1 MVVEERPHSYI
12 KLGRRMMSNKAQGS
26 LPLLPSAVDIE
37 LAKESSRALSMIL
50 ATKEEVQKVTIQSDG
65 EKTKVELPMSAFRLF
80 IDILANLSQGNA
92 VQVVPV
98 HAEITTQEA
107 ADLLMVS
114 RPYFIK
120 LLDENKIP
128 YRKVGTH
135 RRIRYS
141 DLLDFKNNEEQLRE
155 AALDELA
162 AQAQKLGM
170 GY

>member
-1 MVVEERPHSYI
+1 
-12 KLGRRMMSNKAQGS
+12 MMSNKAQGG
-26 LPLLPSAVDIE
+26 LPLLPSDVDIE

-98 HAEITTQEA
+98 HAELTTQEA

-114 RPYFIK
+114 RPYLIK
-120 LLDENKIP
+120 LLDEHKIP
-128 YRKVGTH
+128 FRKVGTH

-141 DLLDFKNNEEQLRE
+141 DLLDFKNNEEKLRE

-162 AQAQKLGM
+162 AQAQELGM

>member
-1 MVVEERPHSYI
+1 
-12 KLGRRMMSNKAQGS
+12 MSNKAQGS
-26 LPLLPSAVDIE
+26 LPLLPSEVDIE

-50 ATKEEVQKVTIQSDG
+50 ATKEAVQRVTIQSDG
-65 EKTKVELPMSAFRLF
+65 EKTRVELPMSAFRLF

-98 HAEITTQEA
+98 HAELTTQEA

-120 LLDENKIP
+120 LLDEGKIP

-135 RRIRYS
+135 RRVRYS
-141 DLLDFKNNEEQLRE
+141 DLLDFKSKEEQQRE
-155 AALDELA
+155 AALDELS

>member
-1 MVVEERPHSYI
+1 
-12 KLGRRMMSNKAQGS
+12 MSNKAQGS
-26 LPLLPSAVDIE
+26 LPLLPSEVDIE

-50 ATKEEVQKVTIQSDG
+50 ATKEVVQKVTIQSDG

-141 DLLDFKNNEEQLRE
+141 DLLEFKNNEEQLRE
-155 AALDELA
+155 SALDELA

>member
-1 MVVEERPHSYI
+1 
-12 KLGRRMMSNKAQGS
+12 
-26 LPLLPSAVDIE
+26 
-37 LAKESSRALSMIL
+37 
-50 ATKEEVQKVTIQSDG
+50 
-65 EKTKVELPMSAFRLF
+65 
-80 IDILANLSQGNA
+80 
-92 VQVVPV
+92 V

-114 RPYFIK
+114 RPFFIK

>member
-1 MVVEERPHSYI
+1 
-12 KLGRRMMSNKAQGS
+12 MSNKVQGS
-26 LPLLPSAVDIE
+26 LPLLPSEVDIK
-37 LAKESSRALSMIL
+37 LAKESSRALSMIM
-50 ATKEEVQKVTIQSDG
+50 ATKEAVQSVTIQSDG
-65 EKTKVELPMSAFRLF
+65 EKTRVELPMSAFRLF

-98 HAEITTQEA
+98 HAELTTQEA

-120 LLDENKIP
+120 LLDEGKIP

-135 RRIRYS
+135 RRVRYS
-141 DLLDFKNNEEQLRE
+141 DLLDFKSKEEQQRE
-155 AALDELA
+155 AALDELS
-162 AQAQKLGM
+162 AQAQELGM

>member
-1 MVVEERPHSYI
+1 
-12 KLGRRMMSNKAQGS
+12 MSNKAQGS
-26 LPLLPSAVDIE
+26 LPLLPSEVDIE

-141 DLLDFKNNEEQLRE
+141 DLLNFKNNEEQLRE

>member
-1 MVVEERPHSYI
+1 
-12 KLGRRMMSNKAQGS
+12 MMSNKAQGS
-26 LPLLPSAVDIE
+26 LPLLPSKVDIE

-65 EKTKVELPMSAFRLF
+65 EKTMVELPMSAFRLF

-114 RPYFIK
+114 RPFFIK

>member
-1 MVVEERPHSYI
+1 
-12 KLGRRMMSNKAQGS
+12 MMSNKAQGS
-26 LPLLPSAVDIE
+26 LPLLPSKVDIE

-65 EKTKVELPMSAFRLF
+65 KKTMVELPMSAFRLF

-114 RPYFIK
+114 RPFFIK

>member
-1 MVVEERPHSYI
+1 
-12 KLGRRMMSNKAQGS
+12 MMSNKAQGG
-26 LPLLPSAVDIE
+26 LPLLPSDVDIE

-50 ATKEEVQKVTIQSDG
+50 ATKEDVQKVTIQSDG

-80 IDILANLSQGNA
+80 IDVLANLSQGNA

-98 HAEITTQEA
+98 HAELTTQEA

-114 RPYFIK
+114 RPYLIK
-120 LLDENKIP
+120 LLDEHKIP
-128 YRKVGTH
+128 FRKVGTH

-141 DLLDFKNNEEQLRE
+141 DLLDFKNNEEKLRE

-162 AQAQKLGM
+162 AQAQELGM

>member
-1 MVVEERPHSYI
+1 
-12 KLGRRMMSNKAQGS
+12 MSNKAQGG
-26 LPLLPSAVDIE
+26 LPLLPSDVDIE

-50 ATKEEVQKVTIQSDG
+50 ATKEDVQKVTIQSDG
-65 EKTKVELPMSAFRLF
+65 EKTKVELPISAFRLF

-98 HAEITTQEA
+98 HAELTTQEA

-114 RPYFIK
+114 RPYLIK
-120 LLDENKIP
+120 LLDEHKIP
-128 YRKVGTH
+128 FRKVGTH

-141 DLLDFKNNEEQLRE
+141 DLLDFKNNEEKLRE
-155 AALDELA
+155 AALDELT
-162 AQAQKLGM
+162 AQAQELGM

>member
-1 MVVEERPHSYI
+1 
-12 KLGRRMMSNKAQGS
+12 MSNKAQGS
-26 LPLLPSAVDIE
+26 LPLLPSEVDIE

>member
-1 MVVEERPHSYI
+1 
-12 KLGRRMMSNKAQGS
+12 MSNKAQGS
-26 LPLLPSAVDIE
+26 LPLLPSKVDIE

-65 EKTKVELPMSAFRLF
+65 EKTMVELPMSAFRLF

-114 RPYFIK
+114 RPFFIK

>member
-1 MVVEERPHSYI
+1 
-12 KLGRRMMSNKAQGS
+12 MSNKAQGS

>member
-1 MVVEERPHSYI
+1 
-12 KLGRRMMSNKAQGS
+12 MSNKVQGS
-26 LPLLPSAVDIE
+26 LPLLPSEVDIK
-37 LAKESSRALSMIL
+37 LAKESSRALSMIM
-50 ATKEEVQKVTIQSDG
+50 ATKEAVQSVTIQSDG
-65 EKTKVELPMSAFRLF
+65 EKTRVELPMSAFRLF

-98 HAEITTQEA
+98 HAELTTQEA

-120 LLDENKIP
+120 LLDEGKIP

-135 RRIRYS
+135 RRVRYS
-141 DLLDFKNNEEQLRE
+141 DLLDFKSKEEQQRE
-155 AALDELA
+155 AALDELS

>member
-1 MVVEERPHSYI
+1 
-12 KLGRRMMSNKAQGS
+12 MSNKAQGS
-26 LPLLPSAVDIE
+26 LPLLPSEVDIE

-50 ATKEEVQKVTIQSDG
+50 ATKEEVQKVTIHSDG

-120 LLDENKIP
+120 LLDENRIP

-141 DLLDFKNNEEQLRE
+141 DLLDFKNNEEQSRE

>member
-1 MVVEERPHSYI
+1 
-12 KLGRRMMSNKAQGS
+12 MSNKAQGN
-26 LPLLPSAVDIE
+26 LPLLPSKVDIE

-65 EKTKVELPMSAFRLF
+65 EKTMVELPMSAFRLF

-114 RPYFIK
+114 RPFFIK

>member
-1 MVVEERPHSYI
+1 
-12 KLGRRMMSNKAQGS
+12 MMSNKAQGG
-26 LPLLPSAVDIE
+26 LPLLPSDVDIE

-50 ATKEEVQKVTIQSDG
+50 ATKEDVQKVTIQSDG

-98 HAEITTQEA
+98 HAELTTQEA

-114 RPYFIK
+114 RPYLIK
-120 LLDENKIP
+120 LLDEHKIP
-128 YRKVGTH
+128 FRKVGTH

-141 DLLDFKNNEEQLRE
+141 DLLDFKNNEEKLRE

-162 AQAQKLGM
+162 AQAQELGM

>member
-1 MVVEERPHSYI
+1 
-12 KLGRRMMSNKAQGS
+12 MSNKAQGS
-26 LPLLPSAVDIE
+26 LPLLPSEVDIE
-37 LAKESSRALSMIL
+37 LAKESSRALSMIM
-50 ATKEEVQKVTIQSDG
+50 ATKEAVQSVTIQSDG
-65 EKTKVELPMSAFRLF
+65 EKTRVELPMSAFRLF

-98 HAEITTQEA
+98 HAELTTQEA

-120 LLDENKIP
+120 LLDEGKIP

-135 RRIRYS
+135 RRVRYS
-141 DLLDFKNNEEQLRE
+141 DLLDFKSKEEQQRE
-155 AALDELA
+155 AALDELS

>member
-1 MVVEERPHSYI
+1 
-12 KLGRRMMSNKAQGS
+12 MSNKAQGG
-26 LPLLPSAVDIE
+26 LPLLPSDVDIE

-50 ATKEEVQKVTIQSDG
+50 ATKEDVQKVTIQSDG

-98 HAEITTQEA
+98 HAELTTQEA

-114 RPYFIK
+114 RPHLIK
-120 LLDENKIP
+120 LLDEHKIP
-128 YRKVGTH
+128 FRKVGTH

-141 DLLDFKNNEEQLRE
+141 DLLNFKNNEEKLRE

-162 AQAQKLGM
+162 AQAQELGM

>member
-1 MVVEERPHSYI
+1 
-12 KLGRRMMSNKAQGS
+12 MSNKAQGS
-26 LPLLPSAVDIE
+26 LPLLPSKVDIE

-141 DLLDFKNNEEQLRE
+141 DLLNFKNNEEQLRE

>member
-1 MVVEERPHSYI
+1 
-12 KLGRRMMSNKAQGS
+12 MSNKAQGS
-26 LPLLPSAVDIE
+26 LPLLPSEVDIE

-120 LLDENKIP
+120 LLDENRIP

-141 DLLDFKNNEEQLRE
+141 DLLDFKNNEEQSRE

>member
-1 MVVEERPHSYI
+1 
-12 KLGRRMMSNKAQGS
+12 MSNKAQGS
-26 LPLLPSAVDIE
+26 LPLLPSEVDIK
-37 LAKESSRALSMIL
+37 LAKESSRALSMIM
-50 ATKEEVQKVTIQSDG
+50 ATKEAVQSVTIQSDG
-65 EKTKVELPMSAFRLF
+65 EKTRVELPMSAFRLF

-98 HAEITTQEA
+98 HAELTTQEA

-120 LLDENKIP
+120 LLDEGKIP

-135 RRIRYS
+135 RRVRYS
-141 DLLDFKNNEEQLRE
+141 DLLDFKSKEEQQRE
-155 AALDELA
+155 AALDELS

>member
-1 MVVEERPHSYI
+1 
-12 KLGRRMMSNKAQGS
+12 MSNKAQGG
-26 LPLLPSAVDIE
+26 LPLLPSDVDIE

-50 ATKEEVQKVTIQSDG
+50 ATKEDVQKVTIQSDG

-98 HAEITTQEA
+98 HAELTTQEA

-114 RPYFIK
+114 RPYLIK
-120 LLDENKIP
+120 LLDEHKIP
-128 YRKVGTH
+128 FRKVGTH

-141 DLLDFKNNEEQLRE
+141 DLLDFKNNEEKLRE

-162 AQAQKLGM
+162 AQAQELGM

>member
-1 MVVEERPHSYI
+1 
-12 KLGRRMMSNKAQGS
+12 MSNKAQGN
-26 LPLLPSAVDIE
+26 LPLLPSKVDIE

-65 EKTKVELPMSAFRLF
+65 EKTMVELPMSAFRLF
-80 IDILANLSQGNA
+80 IDILSNLSQGNA

-114 RPYFIK
+114 RPFFIK

>member
-1 MVVEERPHSYI
+1 
-12 KLGRRMMSNKAQGS
+12 MMSNKAQGS
-26 LPLLPSAVDIE
+26 LPLLPSEVDIE

-50 ATKEEVQKVTIQSDG
+50 ASKEEVQKVTIQSDG

-141 DLLDFKNNEEQLRE
+141 DLLNFKNNEEQLRE